1 MRGNWVKNM
10 IQKIK
15 KWIPSKRKIMQLYF
29 GLLLNANMKGYITG
43 ANIFQGESKIICA
56 PGMNCYSCPGAV
68 GACPLG
74 SLQGSFHAGK
84 STVFY
89 VFGILMLYGL
99 MFGRM
104 ICGWIC
110 PFGFIQD
117 LLHKIKTP
125 KVKKSPVTRALSYL
139 KYVLLVFF
147 VVFVPLMYAF
157 KDRALPA
164 FCKYICPAGTLE
176 GGMLQLSHKLAG
188 NIYLSSLKYL
198 FTWKFML
205 MVSMMVGCIFIF
217 RLFCRFVCPLGAL
230 YGLFNRISIFGVK
243 VDNSKCTDCGLCV
256 KHCKVDIKK
265 VGDQE
270 CVACGDWVSVC
281 PTKAIV
287 WKGPKI
293 FLKENEGK
301 QEAGDRKKKQ
311 FITRGIVTVIML
323 AALAGV
329 AVYAWR
335 EGPELNAKPPQP
347 VIGPTDPTA
356 PDVPY
361 GIEEGNMCYGA
372 ELETVT
378 AEDFTGEKIDPTKT
392 GKVTVI
398 NFWGTWCPPCV
409 AELPDFEKVA
419 QEYAGEVNV
428 FAVHSLNGNGKMVSF
443 IQENYPNSEM
453 VFLTDYGEKYTSEYF
468 NMLTGGV
475 NAGYP
480 RTVVIDAEGV
490 IVKIF
495 PNTTHYTDL
504 KAAVEQALAQ

>member
-1 MRGNWVKNM
+1 
-10 IQKIK
+10 
-15 KWIPSKRKIMQLYF
+15 MQLYF
-29 GLLLNANMKGYITG
+29 GLLLNANLKGYITG
-43 ANIFQGESKIICA
+43 ANIFQGDSKIICA

-99 MFGRM
+99 MLGRM

-125 KVKKSPVTRALSYL
+125 KVKKGPVTRALSYL

-147 VVFVPLMYAF
+147 VVVVPVMYAF
-157 KDRALPA
+157 RNTPLPA

-188 NIYLSSLKYL
+188 NMYMSSLKYL

-217 RLFCRFVCPLGAL
+217 RLFCRFICPLGAL

-243 VDNSKCTDCGLCV
+243 VENAKCTDCGLCV
-256 KHCKVDIKK
+256 RHCKVDIKK

-270 CVACGDWVSVC
+270 CISCGDCVDVC

-293 FLKENEGK
+293 FIKENDIPK
-301 QEAGDRKKKQ
+301 DDPKRKKKQ
-311 FITRGIVTVIML
+311 FITRGIVAGIMVAVL
-323 AALAGV
+323 VGV
-329 AVYAWR
+329 GVYAWHV
-335 EGPELNAKPPQP
+335 GPDLNAKPPQP
-347 VIGPTDPTA
+347 VIDPTDPTA
-356 PDVPY
+356 PEVPY
-361 GIEEGNMCYGA
+361 GIEEGQMCYGA
-372 ELETVT
+372 DLEIVT
-378 AEDFTGEKIDPTKT
+378 GEGFTGETTDPTKT

-398 NFWGTWCPPCV
+398 NFWGTWCSPCV
-409 AELPDFEKVA
+409 AELPDFDRVA
-419 QEYAGEVNV
+419 EEFGDQIAM
-428 FAVHSLNGNGKMVSF
+428 FAIHSLNGNSKMVDF
-443 IQENYPNSEM
+443 IKEFYPESKI

-480 RTVVIDAEGV
+480 RTVIIDEDGV
-490 IVKIF
+490 ITKVF
-495 PNTTHYTDL
+495 PNTAHYEEL
-504 KAAVEQALAQ
+504 KAAVEKALAQ